1 MSAQIALQKDQEC
14 AYSNARMAAVAIAL
28 QGKYGL
34 IRTNDS
40 LALIQSEP
48 VFLCWRSFFCIYHLI
63 PMLTNAPFTVLT
75 ADCLLVPGAKR
86 LTAFDIHISAVVY
99 APTARPGQFAISH
112 TYRNFIA
119 YDLVALFSSPST
131 FPAGSTSSIITPPAH
146 WLSALNTLEKRAA
159 EPGRGGYEAL
169 LSIFADDT
177 AINALVR
184 TSVAMTP
191 IGSCPVAAYRGCAP
205 RTSSFALMH
214 NPMGRISVH

>member
-40 LALIQSEP
+40 LALIQ
-48 VFLCWRSFFCIYHLI
+48 I
-63 PMLTNAPFTVLT
+63 LT